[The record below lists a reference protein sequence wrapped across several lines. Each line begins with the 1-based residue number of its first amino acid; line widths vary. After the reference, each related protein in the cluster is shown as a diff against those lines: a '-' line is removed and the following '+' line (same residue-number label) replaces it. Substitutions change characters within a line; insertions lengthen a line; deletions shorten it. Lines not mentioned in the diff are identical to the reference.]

1 MRNYLEHILENLGQG
16 IVLLDSR
23 NVVTFFNSTV
33 LEMIQPLQATL
44 RTGMMGE
51 VLLNAENYRSP
62 RIEMR
67 DGHIGF
73 LKKLKEKL
81 GLFLNTVVGPHQS
94 PPDIATSFFYADYLE
109 KKISRSFRFSLP
121 DGRTIS
127 LTCVPLQDGGW
138 LLTYDDVSTLTRS
151 ESNLAQQNSRFDAAL
166 NNMPHGLCM
175 FDADTKLILC
185 NASYARMYSLPKSL
199 TRPGTPLTSI
209 LTHRRKIGNGPAN
222 SARYFDVV
230 AEATLKG
237 TSASQNTLLEDGRV
251 IKIYHT
257 PMHGGGYVA
266 THENVT
272 ETVRMSEK
280 LLEHRNELEA
290 TVHARTAEIE
300 RQAQELERMLD
311 HERGINELQR
321 QFVAMASHEF
331 RTPLAII
338 DAAAQR
344 LDRKKKDL
352 TPEFASQKIE
362 QIRASV
368 SRLVDLMESILAEG
382 RLDNGKISIRHEPC
396 ALVPLI
402 KKCCDRQAAIRNTH
416 KFLLDIK
423 RLPET
428 IEADH
433 KALEQVITNLLS
445 NAVKYA
451 PAAPDIRIA
460 GWQEGDTVKIAI
472 SDKGLGIDEDD
483 IPQLFQRYFR
493 ARTSV
498 GIAGTGLGLHLVK
511 HIIELH
517 QGSIEV
523 ASVRGSGTTFTITL
537 PVMAGSPSASV
548 SSHIDAA

>member
-33 LEMIQPLQATL
+33 LEMIQPLKATL

-51 VLLNAENYRSP
+51 VLLNAESYQSP

-73 LKKLKEKL
+73 LEKLKEKYGIVL
-81 GLFLNTVVGPHQS
+81 KKFEDSHKKTQDS
-94 PPDIATSFFYADYLE
+94 DTSMSYAAYLE
-109 KKISRSFRFSLP
+109 KQISRSFQFSLP

-127 LTCVPLQDGGW
+127 LACVPLQDGGW

-151 ESNLAQQNSRFDAAL
+151 QSNLARQNSRFDAAL

-185 NASYARMYSLPKSL
+185 NASYARMYRLPKRL
-199 TRPGTPLTSI
+199 TRPGTALADI
-209 LTHRRKIGNGPAN
+209 LAHRHQIGNGPAN

-230 AEATLKG
+230 AEAALKG
-237 TSASQNTLLEDGRV
+237 MSASQNTVLEDGRV
-251 IKIYHT
+251 IKISHT
-257 PMHGGGYVA
+257 PMQSGGYVA

-280 LLEHRNELEA
+280 LMEHRSELEA
-290 TVHARTAEIE
+290 TVRARTAEIE

-311 HERGINELQR
+311 HERSINELQR

-362 QIRASV
+362 QIRTSV

-382 RLDNGKISIRHEPC
+382 RLDSGKITIRHDAC
-396 ALVPLI
+396 ALAPLI
-402 KKCCDRQAAIRNTH
+402 KKCCDRQATIKNTH

-423 RLPET
+423 HLPDF
-428 IEADH
+428 IEADRQ
-433 KALEQVITNLLS
+433 ALEQVVTNLLS

-451 PAAPDIRIA
+451 PGAPDIRIA
-460 GWQEGDTVKIAI
+460 GWQEGETVKIAI
-472 SDKGLGIDEDD
+472 SDQGLGIDEDD

-517 QGSIEV
+517 QGSIAV
-523 ASVRGSGTTFTITL
+523 SSTRGSGTTFTITL
-537 PVMAGSPSASV
+537 PVKAGGPSASV